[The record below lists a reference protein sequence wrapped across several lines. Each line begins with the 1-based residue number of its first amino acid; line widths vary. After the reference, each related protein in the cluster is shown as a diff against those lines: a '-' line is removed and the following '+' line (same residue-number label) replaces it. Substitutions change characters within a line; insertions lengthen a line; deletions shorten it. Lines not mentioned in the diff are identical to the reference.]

1 MEVTGLCYAVRRAVL
16 LTGAAVV
23 LLWASTAVGTPESSE
38 SSESPSVSQADHMY
52 HVLVA
57 EFAVRR
63 GHLPM
68 AVEHYQAIV
77 DLSQDPQLAERAA
90 RIALHID
97 DQTALLHFA
106 RRWQQLSPDDHQAV
120 QTLAV
125 ALLKQA
131 EMDAAMG
138 YLDQIRMVFA
148 QRDNQDGFA
157 GLFNVLNQVEA
168 DTRLQALEHLAA
180 QHSDSV
186 FALYYTALAA
196 MEGEQI
202 TKALDYLDQA
212 LQQRPDWRE
221 ALLAQARL
229 RLQAEQVTEAVEG
242 LAAAV
247 AANPEDSELR
257 LGYARI
263 LVAADQLDAAR
274 EQFAQLAE
282 AQPDDAEALFALGV
296 LATEAEHYDIAE
308 EYFQR
313 LLDSNQRIAESTF
326 ELARLNERRGDY
338 AAALAWYIEVEAED
352 RYLTAQIRAAT
363 MEARLERFAEVS
375 QRLSR
380 LRDAYPDNVVSLY
393 ITEAHIWR
401 EVSRYQAAYEV
412 LDKALEQHPDNHDL
426 LYSRA
431 LAAERLDRLDQLEED
446 LRRIIADDPD
456 HAHALN
462 ALGYTLTDRTDR
474 HEEAYELIRQALDL
488 LPDDP
493 AILDSMGWVKY
504 RLGDLHAALPYLR
517 RAHDISADPE
527 ITMHLSQVLWELGE
541 YEEARTIWETA
552 FEQAP
557 DDEYLLRIKE
567 LFRP

>member
-1 MEVTGLCYAVRRAVL
+1 MKRTGLCCLGRRGAL
-16 LTGAAVV
+16 LTGGAAL
-23 LLWASTAVGTPESSE
+23 LLWVNLAVGTSE
-38 SSESPSVSQADHMY
+38 PPSLSQTDQMY

-63 GHLPM
+63 GHLPI
-68 AVEHYQAIV
+68 AVDHYQAIV
-77 DLSQDPQLAERAA
+77 DLSEDPRLAERAA

-97 DQTALLHFA
+97 DQTALLPFA
-106 RRWQQLSPDDHQAV
+106 RRWQSLSPDDNQAV
-120 QTLAV
+120 QTLAL

-131 EMDAAMG
+131 EIDSALD
-138 YLDQIRMVFA
+138 YLDQVRDVFA
-148 QRDNQDGFA
+148 ERDNQDGFA
-157 GLFNVLNQVEA
+157 GLYNLLDQVEVQ
-168 DTRLQALEHLAA
+168 TRLQALEQLAVR
-180 QHSDSV
+180 HSDSA
-186 FALYYTALAA
+186 FALYYAALAA
-196 MEGEQI
+196 VDGEQI
-202 TKALDYLDQA
+202 DTALDYLEQA
-212 LQQRPDWRE
+212 LQHRPDWRE
-221 ALLAQARL
+221 ALLMQAQV
-229 RLQAEQVTEAVEG
+229 RLQAEQKSQALAG

-247 AANPEDSELR
+247 EANPEDNELR

-263 LVAADQLDAAR
+263 LVTADQLEQAR
-274 EQFAQLAE
+274 EQFAHLAA

-296 LATEAEHYDIAE
+296 LATEAEQYDIAE

-313 LLDSNQRIAESTF
+313 LLALNQRIAESTF
-326 ELARLNERRGDY
+326 ELARLNELRGDY
-338 AAALAWYIEVEAED
+338 AAALEWYASVEAED
-352 RYLTAQIRAAT
+352 RYLNAQIRAAA
-363 MEARLERFAEVS
+363 MEARLERFTDVT
-375 QRLSR
+375 QRFTE
-380 LRDAYPDNVVSLY
+380 LRADYPDNVVSLY

-401 EVSRYQAAYEV
+401 EVTRYSAAYEV
-412 LDKALEQHPDNHDL
+412 LDTALQQHPDNHDL

-431 LAAERLDRLDQLEED
+431 LAAERLDRLDQLEQD
-446 LRRIIADDPD
+446 LRQIIADDPE

-474 HEEAYELIRQALDL
+474 HEEAYELIRRALDL

-541 YEEARTIWETA
+541 HEEAREIWETA
-552 FEQAP
+552 YEQDP
-557 DDEYLLRIKE
+557 DDEYLLRLKE